1 MVLNSER
8 TLEGLKEVLQNPNSE
23 GPKTAYWVYN
33 TVSSDKWENM
43 TVITQG
49 LYGKEFPK
57 TYGHYH
63 TSSNETEV
71 YRLINGSG
79 IFLLQKKILDENGNL
94 IENKVEE
101 VLAVKSNTPGE
112 EIYIPTEYAHS
123 WSNIGETPLIT
134 LDNWKYGHKDTD
146 YLPIKGVHGMA
157 YYIIQNSNKE
167 NIIEG
172 VSFVKNPNY
181 IDTPEIKIITVEEF
195 NKRFSSKNNT
205 VNSII

>member
-8 TLEGLKEVLQNPNSE
+8 TLEGLREVLQDPNST

-33 TVSSDKWENM
+33 TVSSNQWENM

-63 TSSNETEV
+63 TSSNETEI
-71 YRLINGSG
+71 YRLVNGTG

-94 IENKVEE
+94 IENKVSE
-101 VLAVKSNTPGE
+101 VLAVKSSTPGE

-134 LDNWKYGHKDTD
+134 FDNWIWGHQDTD
-146 YLPIKGVHGMA
+146 YLPIKKAQGMA
-157 YYIIQNSNKE
+157 YYIIQNTNNE
-167 NIIEG
+167 DGIE
-172 VSFVKNPNY
+172 FVKNPNY
-181 IDTPEIKIITVEEF
+181 IDTPEIKLITVEEF
-195 NKRFSSKNNT
+195 NNRFSNKNNT
-205 VNSII
+205 VSTIV